1 MGYKLGLTVTTDEAM
16 PHALGLAR
24 AARAAGHQVELFLTG
39 DGVGLTRHPLF
50 RELLELGRVGVC
62 EVSFTA
68 RGYETAQVP
77 ELHDKDFVTQARN
90 AEMVEEC
97 DRYLVL

>member
-1 MGYKLGLTVTTDEAM
+1 MGRRLGLTVTTDDAM

-24 AARAAGHQVELFLTG
+24 AARAAGHQVDLFFTG
-39 DGVGLTRHPLF
+39 DGVRLTRHPLF
-50 RELLELGRVGVC
+50 QELFELGRVGVC
-62 EVSFTA
+62 EVSFRA

-77 ELHDKDFVTQARN
+77 ELCDKDFVTQARN
-90 AEMVEEC
+90 AEMVGDC